1 MCMHMP
7 AAAQRGYLSDP
18 AGRSPGDRAGT
29 RGAQRGSVSAY
40 QQHVS
45 LIAAA
50 PDQTSLTAAVRGPE
64 PRTIG
69 RLAALVIDVATQLD
83 TSLDTSTSRQPLPT
97 VVAECAEVLEGCLQA
112 QREAAR
118 RDESMTGAKDE
129 LRRLAR
135 LLTTVDRADLAI
147 VLRQIRRVLGRLDV
161 VAG

>member
-1 MCMHMP
+1 V
-7 AAAQRGYLSDP
+7 
-18 AGRSPGDRAGT
+18 GT
-29 RGAQRGSVSAY
+29 PGAQRGIVSAY

-50 PDQTSLTAAVRGPE
+50 PNQTSRTAAVRGPE

-69 RLAALVIDVATQLD
+69 RLAALVVDVATQLD

-97 VVAECAEVLEGCLQA
+97 AVAECTEVLEGCLRA
-112 QREAAR
+112 QRDAAD
-118 RDESMTGAKDE
+118 RDESMATTTDE

-135 LLTTVDRADLAI
+135 LLTVVDRADLAI
-147 VLRQIRRVLGRLDV
+147 VLRQLRRVLGRFDV